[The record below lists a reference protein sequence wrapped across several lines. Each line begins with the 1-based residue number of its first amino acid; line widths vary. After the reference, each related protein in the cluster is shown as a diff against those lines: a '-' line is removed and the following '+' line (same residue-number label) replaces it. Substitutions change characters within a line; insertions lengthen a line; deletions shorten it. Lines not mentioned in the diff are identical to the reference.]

1 MARILLLDGNSLL
14 YRGFFA
20 MRMLTTSYGQPT
32 NAIYSLTLMLLTALD
47 REKPDA
53 VVCVFDAPVQTF
65 RHAELES
72 YKGQRQ
78 APPDELSS
86 QKPLARELMAAFRIP
101 ILEVAGVE
109 ADDTI
114 GTLAELGKSGGNEV
128 LIVTADLDALQL
140 IDDDHGP
147 VQIMTTVKGV
157 TETVVYDS
165 KAVFERYGITPAQ
178 VPDFKALKG
187 DSSDNLPGVP
197 GIGEKTARKLLED
210 YGSLENLLAHM
221 AELPEKQRV
230 LLEGHRDN
238 ALQYKRLAT
247 ILRDVPLP
255 SDFQFDFDY
264 QTAGPDW
271 AAVRDLF
278 DRLEFRTLLRR
289 VESNLTPQP
298 PSQHHADGVPADF
311 QEGGES
317 TLEAPSSGNEPG
329 IVGSPFPRG
338 EGGRGVR
345 SESPSFLIATT
356 PALEKADLMS
366 AIPNGLALS
375 KGEDSSYKTWDE
387 LSEADKIF
395 LADAGMPKITY
406 DAKLMTGILARNG
419 MALAGVTFDILL
431 AAYLLNAVRSSYKLI
446 DLIADYTGRQV
457 AEDDPAEIAQ
467 SLRNLK
473 PALRRR
479 LEEDKLIDL
488 HDQIEL
494 PLSSI
499 LAQMELNGVTIDSG
513 WLQKLSLEMLVQ
525 IQALEGEIFALAG
538 ETFAIGSTKQLQ
550 VVLFEKMALPSGK
563 KTKTGYSTD
572 AEVMEGL
579 AALGYEIATKIL
591 QWRELAKLKST
602 YADAL
607 PALVNPLDGK
617 VHTSL
622 NQTVAATG
630 RLSSSN
636 PNLQNIPIRSAVGRE
651 IRKAF
656 VADPPCVLVSADYSQ
671 IELRIFAHITQ
682 DSELIRTFE
691 AGEDIHVRT
700 AALVFSADEGAVTS
714 DQRRRAKT
722 INFAVIYGMSD
733 FRLATE
739 LGVDQATASEWKKKY
754 FAQYPGVR
762 KYADQVLAE
771 ARERGFV
778 QTLLG
783 RRRYTPDI
791 NSRVFAFRQAAERE
805 AINMPIQGTS
815 ADIIKLAMIRI
826 DAAMKERGFKAK
838 MVLQVHDELLF
849 ECPPEEIPR
858 LATLVRDCME
868 NAYPLSVHLKVE
880 VRQGQNWS
888 EMTPVD

>member
-20 MRMLTTSYGQPT
+20 MRMLSTSYNQPT
-32 NAIYSLTLMLLTALD
+32 NAIYSLTLMLLAALD

-65 RHAELES
+65 RHAELDS

-101 ILEVAGVE
+101 ILEVEGVE

-114 GTLAELGKSGGNEV
+114 GTLAEAGKRGGHEV

-147 VQIMTTVKGV
+147 VKIMTTVKGV
-157 TETVVYDS
+157 TETVIYDS
-165 KAVFERYGITPAQ
+165 KAVFERYGLAPAQ
-178 VPDFKALKG
+178 IPDFKALKG
-187 DSSDNLPGVP
+187 DASDNLPGVP

-210 YGSLENLLAHM
+210 YGSLENLLANIDQ
-221 AELPEKQRV
+221 LPEKQRV
-230 LLEGHRDN
+230 LLAAHQDA

-247 ILRDVPLP
+247 IVRDVPLP
-255 SDFQFDFDY
+255 PDFEFTFDY
-264 QTAGPDW
+264 QTVGPDW
-271 AAVRDLF
+271 PAVRDLF

-289 VESNLTPQP
+289 VEALVPDLTPLP
-298 PSQHHADGVPADF
+298 PSPRGQGEPTIPRSF
-311 QEGGES
+311 REQGGMEDNAPRS
-317 TLEAPSSGNEPG
+317 TSSGVVEG
-329 IVGSPFPRG
+329 LG
-338 EGGRGVR
+338 ECA
-345 SESPSFLIATT
+345 SFLIATT
-356 PALEKADLMS
+356 PAIEKADLMS
-366 AIPNGLALS
+366 AVPNALAVS
-375 KGEDSSYKTWDE
+375 RGDEATCRPWDE
-387 LSEADKIF
+387 IGEAERAF
-395 LADAGMPKITY
+395 LADADRPKTTF
-406 DAKLMTGILARNG
+406 DTKLMTGILARHG
-419 MALAGVTFDILL
+419 MALAGVRFDILL
-431 AAYLLNAVRSSYKLI
+431 AAYLINAGRSNYKLT
-446 DLIADYTGRQV
+446 DLIADYTGQQV
-457 AEDDPAEIAQ
+457 AEADFAGQA
-467 SLRNLK
+467 R
-473 PALRRR
+473 ALRFMEPVLQRR
-479 LEEDKLIDL
+479 LEEDHLIAL
-488 HDQIEL
+488 HDEIEL
-494 PLSSI
+494 PLAPI
-499 LAQMELNGVTIDSG
+499 LARMEMTGVTIDSA
-513 WLQKLSLEMLVQ
+513 WLTRLSREMQVQ
-525 IQALEGEIFALAG
+525 MQALEGDIFALAG
-538 ETFAIGSTKQLQ
+538 ESFAIGSTKQLQ
-550 VVLFEKMALPSGK
+550 VVLFEKMALPAGK

-579 AALGYEIATKIL
+579 AAQGFEIATKVL
-591 QWRELAKLKST
+591 QWRELSKLKST

-607 PALVNPLDGK
+607 PALVNPSDGK

-622 NQTVAATG
+622 NQTVASTG

-636 PNLQNIPIRSAVGRE
+636 PNLQNIPIRSAIGRE

-682 DSELIRTFE
+682 DPELIRTFE

-700 AALVFSADEGAVTS
+700 AALVFASEEVAVSA

-722 INFAVIYGMSD
+722 INFAVIYGMTD

-739 LGVDQATASEWKKKY
+739 LGVDLATASEWKKTY
-754 FAQYPGVR
+754 FARYPGVR
-762 KYADQVLAE
+762 LYAERVLSE
-771 ARERGFV
+771 ARERGYV
-778 QTLLG
+778 STLLG
-783 RRRYTPDI
+783 RRRYAPDI

-826 DAAMKERGFKAK
+826 DQALKERSLKAK

-849 ECPPEEIPR
+849 ECPPDEVPA
-858 LATLVRDCME
+858 LAALVRDCME
-868 NAYPLSVHLKVE
+868 NACPLSVHLKVE

-888 EMTPVD
+888 EMVSVE